1 MMTTLIT
8 ALTLIL
14 VAIIA
19 LWAAWPRLRAWI
31 EQPKYDVLRQIREYE
46 DAHAEMKPPSVKAP
60 GEEAVGGNHHAA
72 RL

>member
-8 ALTLIL
+8 ILTFIL

-19 LWAAWPRLRAWI
+19 LWAAWPRLRALI

-46 DAHAEMKPPSVKAP
+46 DAHAKTKPPSA
-60 GEEAVGGNHHAA
+60 
-72 RL
+72 

>member
-8 ALTLIL
+8 VLTLIL
-14 VAIIA
+14 VAILA

-46 DAHAEMKPPSVKAP
+46 DAHAEKKPPS
-60 GEEAVGGNHHAA
+60 E
-72 RL
+72 

>member
-19 LWAAWPRLRAWI
+19 LWACWPRLREWV
-31 EQPKYDVLRQIREYE
+31 EQPKYDVLTRIRLHE
-46 DAHAEMKPPSVKAP
+46 DAQAETKSPP
-60 GEEAVGGNHHAA
+60 E
-72 RL
+72 